1 MLRTRPDL
9 HYAPVPGGVY
19 FSGARAQFV
28 LRGSEVLHAVAQGCV
43 PLLENGT
50 DEDALVAGI
59 GTERARP
66 AVRLLVDRLRENGLL
81 LDPAAH
87 TAPEPSPEVRR
98 AHAESLA
105 RLEGLLDDPY
115 GAFARLRAATV
126 LVTGPETA
134 VGPAARGLRRAGIG
148 TVLTAPD
155 PDRTPD
161 AVLDIREDA
170 PAPGARGTRT
180 DREDREGGAPA
191 ALVVPVRLGGSG
203 VTLVGPAVT
212 ADGPDTATAFRDRA
226 RAWAAA
232 DGTAP
237 APRPVADALAGALGA
252 QLLVDALTG
261 TAAPGEA
268 HVVHGTDLV
277 CDRVTVEGAHQAA
290 APGRPGSLSAAARPT
305 DQETTGTVI
314 GDGASV
320 RQTASVRPTG
330 ADASVRPMGGDPAG
344 PVRASASARPTGDGT
359 TVPVPPTGDAVPV
372 PAQGDGP
379 GLHTLAAAPADPRP
393 EPDEAREAAAPLGAR
408 WTGPVALGE
417 GADLP
422 QMPLAL
428 RAATPRTTTGGA
440 TTTVLA
446 WAAHQETATVAAC
459 LAALR
464 TLIPGAPTPAAGPHA
479 HIPGAPTPAAGLTR
493 EHWLLDGALRLL
505 ARETEPL
512 ATTVTPHV
520 PPAALPAGAPA
531 GAAGGGAC
539 AAPDPEGL
547 RVLAGLRTL
556 LADEPAVRLLAVPGL
571 DWRLAE
577 VTADGA
583 VLGRGWGADAA
594 EAARTALCTAL
605 ARTQTTG
612 ADGTVDPLST
622 DALLFA
628 DRAALDALRAQLAA
642 RPGTGYRGEA
652 TRYDPVLGE
661 LPFWYGPVEAHDAH

>member
-19 FSGARAQFV
+19 FSGARARFV

-66 AVRLLVDRLRENGLL
+66 AVRLLVDTLRANGLL

-148 TVLTAPD
+148 TVLTTPD
-155 PDRTPD
+155 PDRAPD
-161 AVLDIREDA
+161 AVLDIREDD
-170 PAPGARGTRT
+170 RT
-180 DREDREGGAPA
+180 DREEREGAAPA

-212 ADGPDTATAFRDRA
+212 ATEADRATAFRDRA

-232 DGTAP
+232 DGTGP

-277 CDRVTVEGAHQAA
+277 SDRVTVEGAHQAA
-290 APGRPGSLSAAARPT
+290 APGRPGSLPDAPRPT
-305 DQETTGTVI
+305 

-320 RQTASVRPTG
+320 QPTAPVRPPG
-330 ADASVRPMGGDPAG
+330 ADASVRPTSGDPAG
-344 PVRASASARPTGDGT
+344 PVRPSASARPTGDGT
-359 TVPVPPTGDAVPV
+359 TVPVLPTGDAVPAPVPPTGDAVPV
-372 PAQGDGP
+372 PAQGDGHGHGP

-505 ARETEPL
+505 AQETEPL

-520 PPAALPAGAPA
+520 PPAAVPAGAPA

-556 LADEPAVRLLAVPGL
+556 LTGEPAVRLLAVPGL

-577 VTADGA
+577 VTADGT

-628 DRAALDALRAQLAA
+628 DRATLDALRAQLTA

-652 TRYDPVLGE
+652 TRHDPVLGE